1 MSPHS
6 GPERPAPDG
15 RPAPDPLQPAPAHTA
30 HDSSALDQILGAMR
44 VGLHV
49 LFAFLLLFG
58 AVATLG
64 GLGRLGGLGPATERS
79 GAALMLALCT
89 TLAATYLAGTLW
101 EKRFTQRHTPRD
113 PSPYRLP
120 WLGLVLAQ
128 WLGLLLLS
136 HHFLWLL
143 FPLAFLIWHLVP
155 TDAWGFAV
163 VLLTWGLGVSLP
175 LALPRAGGPLLS
187 TAPEWGLGG
196 VLGPFLGV
204 AFASACYFAYRALHR
219 EAAHHRRVAEE
230 LAATQEQ
237 LLFAENQAGRLAERE
252 RLSREIHDTLA
263 QGFNSIVLFSRACE
277 KNLRAVGAGTGSTV
291 AGGAGS
297 RGGAGSGRSA
307 AADGAQDAARLD
319 AARLATA
326 REQLRTIE
334 AVATENLTEA
344 RQLVAGGAPQTRNL
358 SRALTDLGARL
369 TQRHGLPVEIIA
381 PEHTTQALPVEVASA
396 LLRVAQEALTNTVR
410 HAHATQARV
419 TLSAW
424 DKDLTLDIFDDGTG
438 FDPTATQGYGLPGI
452 RSRLR
457 EIGGTL
463 TIDSSPHGTV
473 VTARVP
479 WEQS

>member
-1 MSPHS
+1 MS
-6 GPERPAPDG
+6 
-15 RPAPDPLQPAPAHTA
+15 
-30 HDSSALDQILGAMR
+30 DSSTLDRILEALR

-58 AVATLG
+58 AAATLG
-64 GLGRLGGLGPATERS
+64 GLKGLSLSTGRGGVL
-79 GAALMLALCT
+79 LMLALCG
-89 TLAATYLAGTLW
+89 TLAATYLAGTVW
-101 EKRFTQRHTPRD
+101 ENRFAQRRTPRD
-113 PSPYRLP
+113 PAPYRLP

-155 TDAWGFAV
+155 TDAWGV
-163 VLLTWGLGVSLP
+163 TVTLLAWALGAALP
-175 LALPRAGGPLLS
+175 LALPRVGGPLLS
-187 TAPEWGLGG
+187 TAPGWGLGG

-237 LLFAENQAGRLAERE
+237 LLFTENQAGRLAERE

-263 QGFNSIVLFSRACE
+263 QGFNSILLFSRACE
-277 KNLRAVGAGTGSTV
+277 KNLRGILPSGAIPSPSPT
-291 AGGAGS
+291 A
-297 RGGAGSGRSA
+297 
-307 AADGAQDAARLD
+307 
-319 AARLATA
+319 ATA
-326 REQLRTIE
+326 LDTTLDTALHQLRTIE
-334 AVATENLTEA
+334 SVAAENLTEA
-344 RQLVAGGAPQTRNL
+344 RQLIAGEAPPTRNL
-358 SRALTDLGARL
+358 SQALTDLGARI
-369 TQRHGLPVEIIA
+369 THRHGLPVEVIA
-381 PEHTTQALPVEVASA
+381 PEQAPQALPVNIASA

-410 HAHATQARV
+410 HAHASRARL

-424 DKDLTLDIFDDGTG
+424 DKDITLDVFDDGSG
-438 FDPTATQGYGLPGI
+438 FDPAAAHGYGLPGI

-457 EIGGTL
+457 EIGGHL

-479 WEQS
+479 WRQS